1 MPPPVTAP
9 ALLHCDG
16 LFAQNRVV
24 SADQSPSGS
33 TIMHTLHL
41 LRHAK
46 SSWKDDIEDHQR
58 GLSRRG
64 REAARR
70 VAEHLPAAVGPLDLA
85 LASSALRTR
94 QTLDLVLVRF
104 APQPRILIEDE
115 LYLASAERLLE
126 RLRRLADEDRNV
138 LLIGHNPG
146 LRELALALADAAA
159 PASLPL
165 VSSKFPTAA
174 RVSFRIAT
182 AWPAFGRSR
191 LTPAAYV
198 TVESLPG
205 GKD

>member
-1 MPPPVTAP
+1 
-9 ALLHCDG
+9 
-16 LFAQNRVV
+16 
-24 SADQSPSGS
+24 
-33 TIMHTLHL
+33 MHTLHL

-46 SSWKDDIEDHQR
+46 SSWKDDVEDHQR

-70 VAEHLPAAVGPLDLA
+70 VGEHLAAAVGSLDLV

-94 QTLDLVLVRF
+94 QTLDLVVAQF
-104 APQPRILIEDE
+104 ATQPRILIEDE

-126 RLRRLADEDRNV
+126 RLRRLAEVERTV
-138 LLIGHNPG
+138 LVIGHNPG

-159 PASLPL
+159 PASRPF
-165 VSSKFPTAA
+165 VSGKFPTAA
-174 RVSFRIAT
+174 RVTFHIAT
-182 AWPAFGRSR
+182 PWPALGTSR
-191 LTPAAYV
+191 LTPADYV

>member
-1 MPPPVTAP
+1 
-9 ALLHCDG
+9 
-16 LFAQNRVV
+16 
-24 SADQSPSGS
+24 
-33 TIMHTLHL
+33 MHTLHL

-46 SSWKDDIEDHQR
+46 SSWKDDVEDHRR

-70 VAEHLPAAVGPLDLA
+70 LGEHLPAAIGPLDLV

-94 QTLDLVLVRF
+94 QTLDLVLPRF
-104 APQPRILIEDE
+104 AARPRISIEDE

-126 RLRRLADEDRNV
+126 RLRRLAERDRNV
-138 LLIGHNPG
+138 LVIGHNPG

-159 PASLPL
+159 PASQPL
-165 VSSKFPTAA
+165 VSGKFPTAA

-182 AWPAFGRSR
+182 LWPALGRSP
-191 LTPAAYV
+191 LVPTDYV
-198 TVESLPG
+198 TVDTLPG